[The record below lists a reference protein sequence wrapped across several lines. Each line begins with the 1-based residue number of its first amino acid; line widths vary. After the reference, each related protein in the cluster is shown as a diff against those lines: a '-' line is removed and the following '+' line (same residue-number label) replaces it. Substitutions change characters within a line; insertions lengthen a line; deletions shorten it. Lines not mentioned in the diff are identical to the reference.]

1 MEADMK
7 KSVEKVEI
15 VELKP
20 IDIGRIPITL
30 EGDTP
35 LIVHAWSEKAKKMML
50 EKQMK
55 KASTGREARDP
66 VREFIESLY
75 WLTEKPET
83 PDEKGFEKAL
93 KKGAKFGFPSIAFK
107 AAAVSGGYRAG
118 MTKDKVSANGAFHI
132 ADEFVEIHG
141 VPEMREDMVRLS
153 GLGSPADLR
162 YRGEFKQWRA
172 VIEVQYNKAAI
183 SAEQVINLF
192 SVGGFASGVGE
203 HRPEKGGVNGRFHV
217 KTD

>member
-1 MEADMK
+1 MK
-7 KSVEKVEI
+7 KSAEEVEI

-20 IDIGRIPITL
+20 IDIGRIPITI

-50 EKQMK
+50 EKQLK
-55 KASTGREARDP
+55 KASTGREVRDP

-83 PDEKGFEKAL
+83 LDEKGFEKAL

-107 AAAVSGGYRAG
+107 AAAVSGGFRG
-118 MTKDKVSANGAFHI
+118 GITKNMVSARCAFHV
-132 ADEFVEIHG
+132 ADEFVEIKG
-141 VPEMREDMVRLS
+141 IPEMREDMVRI
-153 GLGSPADLR
+153 GGIKPAPDFR

-192 SVGGFASGVGE
+192 SVGGFATGVGE